1 MVQLNDLFRKAVSLF
16 KTFFWILKEQNN
28 QVPEEESYGLEASEF
43 EEMIENNPI
52 EQLWTFGTE
61 ETQQAAEEEPQMNL
75 IFIFRWIRMNSVM
88 KGMK

>member
-52 EQLWTFGTE
+52 EQL
-61 ETQQAAEEEPQMNL
+61 
-75 IFIFRWIRMNSVM
+75 
-88 KGMK
+88 